1 MSTSIKKFLAI
12 LGFAALLLEPAF
24 VLAETSASADATAGV
39 NASVPM
45 VTGTPVNVSTH
56 AAVGAKLGASA
67 EARAGQ
73 EIDRRVTNLNA
84 LSTRVGLI
92 KNLSDSDKASIQS
105 SLSAQ
110 VSALS
115 SLKAKIEADTDA
127 TVMKTDVQSVTASYR
142 IYALVLPQ
150 VRIIAAADRIVSVA
164 KNMQA
169 LGAKLQERITAAQSS
184 GADVS
189 ASVAALADFNAKIND
204 AATQAQGAVTEAAAL
219 TPDNGDNTKLAAN
232 ISALKDARAKVVAG
246 QGDLQ
251 AARKDAMSI
260 ITAVRGKPVSAS
272 ASGNGSATA
281 GASSGE

>member
-12 LGFAALLLEPAF
+12 LGFAALVLEPAF
-24 VLAETSASADATAGV
+24 ALAETSASADVSGSV
-39 NASVPM
+39 NANVPA
-45 VTGTPVNVSTH
+45 VTGTPINVSTH
-56 AAVGAKLGASA
+56 AAVGAKLGGSSQ
-67 EARAGQ
+67 ARADQ
-73 EIDRRVTNLNA
+73 ELDRRVTNLNS
-84 LSTRVGLI
+84 LSARVGFI
-92 KNLSDSDKASIQS
+92 KNLSDADKASIQS

-115 SLKAKIEADTDA
+115 SLKAKIDADTDE
-127 TVMKTDVQSVTASYR
+127 TVMKTDVESVTASYR

-169 LGAKLQERITAAQSS
+169 LGAKLQERITAAQAS

-189 ASVAALADFNAKIND
+189 ASVTALADFNAKIND
-204 AATQAQGAVTEAAAL
+204 AATQAQAAVTEAAAL
-219 TPDNGDNTKLAAN
+219 TPDNGDKTKLAAN
-232 ISALKDARAKVVAG
+232 LSALKDARAKVVAG

-260 ITAVRGKPVSAS
+260 ITAVKGKPISAS
-272 ASGNGSATA
+272 ASGSASA
-281 GASSGE
+281 NASSGE